1 MKLAEV
7 LKEADSLTAS
17 PRILIRLKEVLS
29 DANSSPS
36 DIVAL
41 LKVDSNLTG
50 RVLAQS
56 NSAYYSG
63 STSPR
68 SLGEAINRLGFRQI
82 YSVVAQ
88 AAAADFMA
96 KNLSA
101 YNLTADQ
108 MFEEALATATLMTQF
123 GRRSSLIKEDE
134 DMLYLIGLL
143 HGIGKVIINNCLLR
157 QGFGKSGYEK
167 MPQLTPAREKSLY
180 GFTYADAGSA
190 LLSNWQFSKDI
201 VDAVRL
207 HVEPFE
213 KGYAPPMA
221 FALCLS
227 IRLKEKVM
235 DSVNQVDF
243 SWQGDPRLLSE
254 LNIQGGEIPDCV
266 LEAISVY
273 KKLSKLG

>member
-1 MKLAEV
+1 MKLADV
-7 LKEADSLTAS
+7 LKEADSLNAS

-29 DANSSPS
+29 DPNSSPF

-50 RVLAQS
+50 RILAQS
-56 NSAYYSG
+56 NSAYYAS
-63 STSPR
+63 STPSR

-96 KNLSA
+96 KNLTV

-108 MFEEALATATLMTQF
+108 MFEDALATATLMIQF
-123 GRRSSLIKEDE
+123 GRRSPLIQEDE
-134 DMLYLIGLL
+134 DTLYLIGLL

-157 QGFGKSGYEK
+157 QSSGPEGGEK
-167 MPQLTPAREKSLY
+167 KLELTPAKEKASF
-180 GFTYADAGSA
+180 GFTYADAGAA
-190 LLSNWQFSKDI
+190 LLKHWQFAIDL

-213 KGYAPPMA
+213 KSFSSPTA
-221 FALCLS
+221 FALYLS
-227 IRLKEKVM
+227 VGLKEKVVN
-235 DSVNQVDF
+235 SVQQEDF
-243 SWQGDPRLLSE
+243 SWLGDPRILSE
-254 LNIQGGEIPDCV
+254 LELEGGEIPNCV
-266 LEAISVY
+266 LEAISAY
-273 KKLSKLG
+273 KKLSKFG